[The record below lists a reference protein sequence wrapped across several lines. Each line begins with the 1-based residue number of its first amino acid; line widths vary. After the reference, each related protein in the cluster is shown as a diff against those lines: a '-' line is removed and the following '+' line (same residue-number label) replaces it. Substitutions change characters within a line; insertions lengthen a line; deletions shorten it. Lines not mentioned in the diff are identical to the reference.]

1 MKILKGKV
9 KLNVNLLEYNLESGD
24 MLFSKVGDLVEVR
37 EVSDDAEVCGIVFKN
52 TSVNKLNFSQ
62 LDSSPFHPEGK
73 AKEQNKIFFDLL
85 WQVALAKPFHSATFV
100 NMFRTFVADTY
111 YIALENI
118 TEKRNERKTNS
129 NEIFDKFLKLV
140 NLYAKNERNIQFYA
154 DKLFLSPHYF
164 SSIIKKE
171 SGQTVM
177 YWINKQVILEAKVL
191 LKHSNKLVFEIS
203 DELNFP
209 NASFF
214 NKFFKNQTG
223 MTPKKFKNNI

>member
-1 MKILKGKV
+1 M
-9 KLNVNLLEYNLESGD
+9 LL
-24 MLFSKVGDLVEVR
+24 
-37 EVSDDAEVCGIVFKN
+37 IP
-52 TSVNKLNFSQ
+52 T
-62 LDSSPFHPEGK
+62 
-73 AKEQNKIFFDLL
+73 
-85 WQVALAKPFHSATFV
+85 TF
-100 NMFRTFVADTY
+100 
-111 YIALENI
+111 ALETI

-140 NLYAKNERNIQFYA
+140 NLYAKKERNIQFYA

-203 DELNFP
+203 DELNFL